1 MPVSG
6 IITIF
11 GISDPIHIA
20 YFEEDATAET
30 ICLAAAAIWRVPI
43 TPARWTVRR
52 LLRRL
57 RAYFGPL
64 GIGLHLKWNFRP
76 WTGSAGANGEQ
87 ETLYDPER
95 RIVRVLGQDYSLPE
109 DDQTLVLL
117 IDERTNPTKRASVV
131 LRRVAVPAVA
141 RESESVY
148 DPQEPISP
156 WVLLL
161 QQDPVIRDFMAVP
174 PHST

>member
-1 MPVSG
+1 MSG

-20 YFEEDATAET
+20 FFEEDATADT
-30 ICLAAAAIWRVPI
+30 IRLAAAAIWRIPV
-43 TPARWTVRR
+43 TPLRWSVRR
-52 LLRRL
+52 WLRWL

-64 GIGLHLKWNFRP
+64 GIGLHLRWNFRP

-87 ETLYDPER
+87 ETLYDSER
-95 RIVRVLGQDYSLPE
+95 RTVRVLGRDYSLPE
-109 DDQTLVLL
+109 DGRTLILL
-117 IDERTNPTKRASVV
+117 IDERTDPTKRASVV

-141 RESESVY
+141 RESESVL
-148 DPQEPISP
+148 DPQEPLSP

-161 QQDPVIRDFMAVP
+161 QQDPVVRDFMAVP
-174 PHST
+174 PHPA